1 MAIIPFQVGEAAGI
15 YNRVLK
21 SRDLSTWTDLEPAE
35 LKDVVNISAEAKR
48 HKILEEAQ
56 NAVLSRIK
64 ER

>member
-1 MAIIPFQVGEAAGI
+1 MTIIPFQVGEVADI

-21 SRDLSTWTDLEPAE
+21 SRDFSAWTDNEPAE

-56 NAVLSRIK
+56 DAVLNQIK
-64 ER
+64 EK